1 MRRAL
6 TGADLPASA
15 FDRVAPT
22 FDRHRA
28 LPPGV
33 AAAVRAAIVAALH
46 PARAPRYLDV
56 GAGTGRFGL
65 AFVSAGDDYVGVDL
79 SEGMLREFAHHAAEQ
94 SMSARLL
101 QADGE
106 QLPFASAT
114 FDAVM
119 LMNVF
124 GGLHDWRKLLA
135 EVRRLLRPQ
144 GAVVVGRTQAP
155 SDGLDARMKQCAQD
169 SLESLGVA
177 RDRVNRR
184 GDVVAWLD
192 SHATRRTTV
201 TAARWIANRT
211 PRAFIARHRGG
222 ARFSALPLATQS
234 LALRELETR
243 AVAAFGS
250 LDSDFAEQHAFE
262 LDIFT
267 FQHGASA

>member
-1 MRRAL
+1 M
-6 TGADLPASA
+6 
-15 FDRVAPT
+15 
-22 FDRHRA
+22 
-28 LPPGV
+28 
-33 AAAVRAAIVAALH
+33 RAAIVGAMH

-65 AFVSAGDDYVGVDL
+65 AFVAAGDDYVGVDL

-94 SMSARLL
+94 TMSAWLL

-106 QLPFASAT
+106 RLPFAGAT

-144 GAVVVGRTQAP
+144 GAVFVGRTKAP
-155 SDGLDARMKQCAQD
+155 SDGLDARMKQCAKD
-169 SLESLGVA
+169 TLARLGVA

-184 GDVVAWLD
+184 DDVVTWLNA
-192 SHATRRTTV
+192 HATQRTTV
-201 TAARWIANRT
+201 TAARWTANRT
-211 PRAFIARHRGG
+211 PRDFMARHGNG
-222 ARFSALPLATQS
+222 ARFSGLAQNIRS
-234 LALRELETR
+234 LALRDLETS
-243 AVAAFGS
+243 ALAAFGS
-250 LDSDFAEQHAFE
+250 LDSVLVEQHAFE

-267 FQHGASA
+267 FHHGALA

>member
-1 MRRAL
+1 
-6 TGADLPASA
+6 LPASA

-46 PARAPRYLDV
+46 PVRAPRYLDV

-65 AFVSAGDDYVGVDL
+65 AFVAAGDDYVGVDL
-79 SEGMLREFAHHAAEQ
+79 SASMLGEFARHAAEQ
-94 SMSARLL
+94 NITARLL
-101 QADGE
+101 QADAAR
-106 QLPFASAT
+106 LPFRNAT
-114 FDAVM
+114 FDAVL

-124 GGLHDWRKLLA
+124 GGLHDWRPFLT
-135 EVRRLLRPQ
+135 EVRRMLRPQ

-177 RDRVNRR
+177 QDRVNRR

-192 SHATRRTTV
+192 SHATRRTAV
-201 TAARWIANRT
+201 TAARWVANRT

-222 ARFSALPLATQS
+222 ARFSALPSATQS

-243 AVAAFGS
+243 AVAVFGS
-250 LDSDFAEQHAFE
+250 LDSDFAEPHAFE